1 MDEGGGGFVR
11 QPDVH
16 QVTTTK
22 TGLMNTIT
30 TTYPRSRLLVL
41 ADQHSHHR
49 WIKSVQAAFLTGL
62 LCLVLIGVTG
72 TLLALIGG
80 GSTTGSS
87 R

>member
-1 MDEGGGGFVR
+1 M
-11 QPDVH
+11 
-16 QVTTTK
+16 
-22 TGLMNTIT
+22 
-30 TTYPRSRLLVL
+30 
-41 ADQHSHHR
+41 
-49 WIKSVQAAFLTGL
+49 QAAFLTGL